1 MEGQVSFFDKPRV
14 ALLEDVFTLNNDFKK
29 GTEWEV
35 FMEQKEHWVIYHNS
49 VYYHPYK
56 EKCRK
61 VD

>member
-14 ALLEDVFTLNNDFKK
+14 TLLEDVFTLCNDLKK
-29 GTEWEV
+29 GTEWEI

-61 VD
+61 VM